1 MCEAESRPGV
11 PIPCG
16 PHRAASAAA
25 AAVGSLP
32 SRPTVPPPLLGGS
45 YLGQLTLKLECDTA
59 PSRLEYTVNAP
70 TGPAH
75 QSTPWLQY
83 VPFVLGGGG
92 GVRLSAGVQRVRARA
107 TAEGMLP
114 STTAW
119 TVTLLPVINPLVV
132 GGAAVS
138 GSVAAGEYKF
148 YNLTVPGGRPAETDL
163 TLAASGFGP
172 LDILASIDVVRPKLY
187 DGGEGGGAGR
197 MWASLS
203 KAGGG
208 GALTLTKSDLPPVPL
223 SGLHIFVAIHGAGRT
238 GTTSSGYY
246 LSAEIDTTQAVEFNR
261 PVRTVALPGD
271 TAMFKVRPTLSECS
285 ISVRRVL
292 CPDVRVCN

>member
-45 YLGQLTLKLECDTA
+45 YLGQHTLKLECDTA
-59 PSRLEYTVNAP
+59 PSRLEYRVNAS
-70 TGPAH
+70 TGPAY
-75 QSTPWLQY
+75 QSFPWLQY
-83 VPFVLGGGG
+83 APFVPGGGG
-92 GVRLSAGVQRVRARA
+92 GVRLSAGVHLVRARA
-107 TAEGMLP
+107 TTEGMLP

-119 TVTLLPVINPLVV
+119 TVILLPVINPLVV
-132 GGAAVS
+132 GNAAVS
-138 GSVAAGEYKF
+138 GSVAAREYKF
-148 YNLTVPGGRPAETDL
+148 YNLTVPCGRLAETDL

-172 LDILASIDVVRPKLY
+172 LDILASIDVVRPTLY
-187 DGGEGGGAGR
+187 DGGEGGGVGR
-197 MWASLS
+197 VWASLS
-203 KAGGG
+203 KAGGSG
-208 GALTLTKSDLPPVPL
+208 TLTLTKSDLPPMQL
-223 SGLHIFVAIHGAGRT
+223 NGLHIFVAIHGAGRT

-261 PVRTVALPGD
+261 PVRLCADCP
-271 TAMFKVRPTLSECS
+271 MSLSRCREILLCS
-285 ISVRRVL
+285 S
-292 CPDVRVCN
+292 